1 MTSSSTSYPIRDI
14 LSNSDT
20 SLGKLI
26 AKAQAIEN
34 LNQTFQNIL
43 DPSLIPHCRI
53 ATYENGILILVSES
67 AAYAT
72 RLRYQVPTIL
82 STLRNFS
89 QWAALRSIQIKVKS
103 PIDLKNTPTCAENP
117 PGEMTENNIEN
128 IKELVSKLK
137 STPGNEALI
146 ASLERLIPFES
157 FD

>member
-53 ATYENGILILVSES
+53 ATYENGILI
-67 AAYAT
+67 
-72 RLRYQVPTIL
+72 R
-82 STLRNFS
+82 TLL
-89 QWAALRSIQIKVKS
+89 A
-103 PIDLKNTPTCAENP
+103 
-117 PGEMTENNIEN
+117 TENAWEI
-128 IKELVSKLK
+128 VSFDEKDNSPVSYLA
-137 STPGNEALI
+137 SEGFQEAL
-146 ASLERLIPFES
+146 A
-157 FD
+157 